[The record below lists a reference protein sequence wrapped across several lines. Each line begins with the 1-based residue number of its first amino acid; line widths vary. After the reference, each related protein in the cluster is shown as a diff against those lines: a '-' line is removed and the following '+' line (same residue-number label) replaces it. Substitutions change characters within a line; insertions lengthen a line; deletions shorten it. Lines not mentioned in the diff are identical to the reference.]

1 MYKFLFLFLFF
12 VQFVYA
18 GKIQGTVSYAGT
30 NKTPKSLKMDSDPI
44 CGAAHNISPLKED
57 FILDENNNFKDVIVW
72 IKNITYEGENNS
84 SSHTINQKGC
94 IYSPHINV
102 VNPGQKVLIKNSDKT
117 LHNVNS
123 QSKVNDSFNS
133 AQPAGVPDI
142 EKTFT
147 KAEDPF
153 YVKCDVHPWM
163 KAWIMVADHP
173 YYSVTDEN
181 GKFKIDNVPAG
192 EYEIVFWQEKLS
204 NLPKKKYQ
212 KPANNLMITIDEEG
226 STIANFEF
234 QKPVKKKKK

>member
-1 MYKFLFLFLFF
+1 MFKVFIILLSLSLNLF
-12 VQFVYA
+12 A
-18 GKIQGTVSYAGT
+18 GSIEGTVSYAGS
-30 NKTPKSLKMDSDPI
+30 NKKAKSLKMDSDPI
-44 CGAAHNISPLKED
+44 CGASHNVPALKED
-57 FILDENNNFKDVIVW
+57 FILNEENQFKNVIVW
-72 IKNITYEGENNS
+72 LKGIEYDGELS
-84 SSHTINQKGC
+84 SETGSIDQKGC
-94 IYSPHINV
+94 IYTPH
-102 VNPGQKVLIKNSDKT
+102 VNAFTTQQKVLIKNSDKT

-173 YYSVTDEN
+173 YYSITDEN
-181 GKFKIDNVPAG
+181 GKFKIENVPAG
-192 EYEIVFWQEKLS
+192 EYEVVFWQEKLS

-212 KPANNLMITIDEEG
+212 KPANSLMVTVDAEG

-234 QKPVKKKKK
+234 QKPVKKKK